1 MYQFSKRSLRN
12 LQGIK
17 PPLVDVAHQ
26 ALGLSPVDFGIISGV
41 RTREQQARLVKAGAS
56 ETMDSRHLTG
66 HAVDLAAYIGRS
78 LRWDFALYVQIAE
91 AWRSASLALGIP
103 ISWGA
108 AWRREL
114 GDWPSAE
121 AAMNDYIRERRR
133 KKLKVF
139 LDAGHFELPRSR
151 YP

>member
-17 PPLVDVAHQ
+17 PPLVDLAHQ
-26 ALGLSPVDFGIISGV
+26 ALALSKVDFGIIEGL
-41 RTREQQARLVKAGAS
+41 RTRERQAKLVAAGAS
-56 ETMDSRHLTG
+56 QTLDSRHLTG

-78 LRWDFALYVQIAE
+78 LRWDFNLYIDIAE
-91 AWRSASLALGIP
+91 AWRAAALALGIP
-103 ISWGA
+103 IIWGA
-108 AWRREL
+108 AWRRQRTR
-114 GDWPSAE
+114 P
-121 AAMNDYIRERRR
+121 
-133 KKLKVF
+133 F